1 MPPVMTSTFLAMNR
15 GGDAAIL
22 DSRDGLRQESSLM
35 KPLHFIPLGLALAG
49 LAIWSF
55 SQHQSTSA
63 LATQSQALQQKIA
76 TTEKTHPP
84 TATPE
89 KLKTGLK
96 SADQPLDWKNLA
108 QRMAAAQEGESATT
122 DSALESY
129 ELRLAKMTTPEL
141 LAALDEISALGLDA
155 EARSLLEE
163 SLVEALITQDPALA
177 LAKFPDRIQDES
189 DKVGWQLAGALG
201 EWAKRDLAA
210 STAWLDRE
218 IAAGRFESKSL
229 DGQSEARLEFEAALL
244 GQLLAT
250 TPKAAAARLAA
261 MPEDQRRTA
270 MEQIDTEG
278 MGLSGQQAYMD
289 LLREFVPQAER
300 GDALS
305 YLISQVIPGGDSP
318 KVTEFLNAIHATPE
332 ERNVAWAAAA
342 GSQLVEIASERAV
355 TGSDVD
361 QLRTLLTQQTPTAV
375 DRLTGEA
382 LAQAIQ
388 DDGEFTFV
396 QAAALVADY
405 HQRGGNDD
413 IITAFLA
420 STGAG
425 DSSPEAIAL
434 AGKINDPKR
443 REAALADL
451 K

>member
-1 MPPVMTSTFLAMNR
+1 
-15 GGDAAIL
+15 
-22 DSRDGLRQESSLM
+22 M

-49 LAIWSF
+49 LALWSF
-55 SQHQSTSA
+55 FQHQSTTA
-63 LATQSQALQQKIA
+63 LATQSQALHQKIA
-76 TTEKTHPP
+76 TAEKTHPP

-96 SADQPLDWKNLA
+96 SADQPLDWKILA
-108 QRMAAAQEGESATT
+108 QRMAAAQEGDSATA

-163 SLVEALITQDPALA
+163 SLVEALIKQDPALV
-177 LAKFPDRIQDES
+177 LARFPDRIQDES

-210 STAWLDRE
+210 ASAWLDRE

-261 MPEDQRRTA
+261 LPEDQRRTA
-270 MEQIDTEG
+270 MEQMDMED
-278 MGLSGQQAYMD
+278 MGPPGQQAYMD
-289 LLREFVPQAER
+289 LLRQLVPQAER
-300 GDALS
+300 GEALS

-318 KVTEFLNAIHATPE
+318 EVIQFLNAIRATPE
-332 ERNVAWAAAA
+332 ERTVAWGAAA
-342 GSQLVEIASERAV
+342 GSQLEEIASERAV

-388 DDGEFTFV
+388 DDGEFSFA

-405 HQRGGNDD
+405 HQRSGNDD
-413 IITAFLA
+413 IITGFLA

-434 AGKINDPKR
+434 AGKIKDPKR